1 MSVTGKRTVSLS
13 ELLRGATTSVLVRG
27 SELTPVSPADLTK
40 RVNDTDTPL
49 HKKRSSFFGD
59 DIEDSEPS
67 PPIPD
72 PLSSNITSPCPVQLP
87 PRPARAGLSLLS
99 PFLIDDEDYLFESKE
114 RPDSPPETSS
124 EHKYDDSREKH
135 RPAAGRRSAPWLA
148 SSTQQVSATER
159 TKKEPLELDGGNRPG
174 PQQSRNRPL
183 EALPLPG
190 SNGIADSAVNCHLA
204 SCLLDHQVAGVRW
217 LWEKY
222 CLAQGCILGDDM
234 GLGKTVQIIAFLSG
248 ILRKSGTPADMEAIR
263 LRRRGK
269 DRTLNLTKPSLI
281 VCPAS
286 VIDNWKQEMDKWG
299 FFLCQSIESTDVR
312 ETIARALGRRLEVI
326 ICSYDKMKIYSGELA
341 EVEWEVV
348 VYDEGHCLK
357 NEKMA
362 RYQAAMR

>member
-1 MSVTGKRTVSLS
+1 MSVTGKRTVSLR
-13 ELLRGATTSVLVRG
+13 ELLRGAATSVLVRG

-49 HKKRSSFFGD
+49 HKKRSSFFDD

-67 PPIPD
+67 LPIPD
-72 PLSSNITSPCPVQLP
+72 PLSSNITSPCPVLP
-87 PRPARAGLSLLS
+87 PRPARAGLSRLS
-99 PFLIDDEDYLFESKE
+99 PFLTDDEDYLFESKE

-124 EHKYDDSREKH
+124 EHKYDDDEENH
-135 RPAAGRRSAPWLA
+135 RPAAGRRSAPRLPT
-148 SSTQQVSATER
+148 STQLVSAMEH
-159 TKKEPLELDGGNRPG
+159 TKNDPLELDSGNRPG
-174 PQQSRNRPL
+174 SQQSRNRPV

-204 SCLLDHQVAGVRW
+204 TCLLDHQVAGVRW
-217 LWEKY
+217 LWGKY

-234 GLGKTVQIIAFLSG
+234 GLGKTVQIIALLSG
-248 ILRKSGTPADMEAIR
+248 ILRKSGTTADVEAIR

-269 DRTLNLTKPSLI
+269 DHVLNLTKPSLI

-286 VIDNWKQEMDKWG
+286 VIDNWKQELDKWG
-299 FFLCQSIESTDVR
+299 FFLYQSIESTDVR
-312 ETIARALGRRLEVI
+312 ETIARALVRRLEVI
-326 ICSYDKMKIYSGELA
+326 ICSYDKMKIYCGELA

-348 VYDEGHCLK
+348 VFDEGHCLK